1 MDLAQAVRQRRKL
14 LKISQEELALLSGC
28 SRQLIVELEH
38 GKTTIRFDK
47 LAAILAALGLRF
59 ALEELNA
66 HDEHRR

>member
-1 MDLAQAVRQRRKL
+1 MDLAQATKKRRKL

-28 SRQLIVELEH
+28 SRQLVVELEN

-47 LAAILAALGLRF
+47 LVAILAALGLQF
-59 ALEELNA
+59 ALEEHNA